1 MNKQLILVRVGQQP
15 EIVDAS
21 TTICKFSVATSERWT
36 KNGEKQERTDW
47 HNVVSYGK
55 TAETLHKY
63 VNKGDQIYI
72 EGKTRHRK
80 YQDKNGIDRYA
91 VDVEVV
97 SFEFISSNSKQE
109 RQEVADTGYDHNLP
123 F

>member
-1 MNKQLILVRVGQQP
+1 MNKQLILGRVGQQP
-15 EIVDAS
+15 EIVDAN

-47 HNVVSYGK
+47 HNVVAYGK

-91 VDVEVV
+91 VDVEVTN
-97 SFEFISSNSKQE
+97 FEFIGGGKTQSTTAAQQHSD
-109 RQEVADTGYDHNLP
+109 ALP

>member
-1 MNKQLILVRVGQQP
+1 MNKQLILGRVGQQP

-47 HNVVSYGK
+47 HNVVAYGK

-91 VDVEVV
+91 VDVEVS
-97 SFEFISSNSKQE
+97 SFEFVGGGKTQSTTAAQE
-109 RQEVADTGYDHNLP
+109 HSDALP